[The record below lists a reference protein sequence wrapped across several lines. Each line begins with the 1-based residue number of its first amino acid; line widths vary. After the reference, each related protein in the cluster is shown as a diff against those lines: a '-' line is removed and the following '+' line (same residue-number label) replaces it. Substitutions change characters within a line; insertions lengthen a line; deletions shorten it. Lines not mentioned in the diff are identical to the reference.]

1 MNADAPAGRFEGRTV
16 LIVGAAR
23 GVGLATART
32 FARQGAQLVL
42 ADADPAVD
50 EVAAELAA
58 DVGADRVIAQR
69 ADMTSGAECD
79 ALVGATVERF
89 GRLDVLAVV
98 AGVLQRTAKIADL
111 PSEEWDRVLGV
122 NAKGPMHMARA
133 AIPQMRAQGGG
144 RIVNVASWFSYS
156 GHAYFGAYCAS
167 KAALRMLTQAIAEE
181 EAENGITANCV
192 SPGNVDTEMHR
203 TALREEAEKRGI
215 STEEMK
221 DIEWAKIPLEHA
233 CPPEDIADAI
243 AFLASDEA
251 RYMTGA
257 SLDVNGGVLLR

>member
-1 MNADAPAGRFEGRTV
+1 MSAGARRFEGKVV
-16 LIVGAAR
+16 LVVGGAR
-23 GVGLATART
+23 GVGLATAQA
-32 FARQGAQLVL
+32 FAREGARLAL
-42 ADADPAVD
+42 ADVDPAIDGVAGQLEQGTEVLTQRCDVTSSGDVD
-50 EVAAELAA
+50 DLVA
-58 DVGADRVIAQR
+58 
-69 ADMTSGAECD
+69 
-79 ALVGATVERF
+79 ATVERF
-89 GRLDVLAVV
+89 GRVDVLAHV
-98 AGVLQRTAKIADL
+98 AGVLQQTAKISDL
-111 PSEEWDRVLGV
+111 TGDEWDRVLTV
-122 NAKGPMHMARA
+122 NTKGPMHTARA
-133 AIPQMRAQGGG
+133 VIPHMREQGGG

-181 EAENGITANCV
+181 EADSNITANCV

-203 TALREEAEKRGI
+203 KALRDEAVSRGI
-215 STEEMK
+215 TAEEMK
-221 DIEWAKIPLEHA
+221 DSEWAKIPLKHA